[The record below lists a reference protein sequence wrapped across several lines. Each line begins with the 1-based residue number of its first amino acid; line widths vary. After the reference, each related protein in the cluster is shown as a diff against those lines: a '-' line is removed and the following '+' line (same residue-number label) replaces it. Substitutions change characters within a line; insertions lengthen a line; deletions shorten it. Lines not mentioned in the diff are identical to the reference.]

1 MLYENSSYVDGTNIC
16 NQYVFIWGFWQQLKI
31 LGQVITKTYYCLKLR
46 NVFILCV
53 GNYPKGK
60 KTKHCSFIMR
70 WAKPFEIPN
79 VVVSS
84 LNYVKDIN
92 CQEN

>member
-1 MLYENSSYVDGTNIC
+1 MFSFGDFDNTSRYWVKSLQKHIIV
-16 NQYVFIWGFWQQLKI
+16 
-31 LGQVITKTYYCLKLR
+31 LKLR

-53 GNYPKGK
+53 ENYLKGK

-84 LNYVKDIN
+84 LNYVRDIN